1 MSHFAQVKNG
11 IVQRVIVAEQ
21 DFIDSGK
28 VGDPATWLQT
38 SYNTRGGKHPQGRP
52 LRFNYA
58 GIGHKYDKARDA
70 FIPPRPFK
78 SWLLD
83 EKTCLWQAPV
93 PMPTDG
99 KMYAWDELVQ
109 NWVEQ
114 KGML

>member
-1 MSHFAQVKNG
+1 MANFAQIDGDG
-11 IVQRVIVAEQ
+11 IVLRVIVCESQEWCEARL
-21 DFIDSGK
+21 G
-28 VGDPATWLQT
+28 GTWVQT